1 MKKTK
6 LICTIGPSCEDESIL
21 KEMIMNGMNVARI
34 NLSHSNHEFAEDIV
48 KKIRKLNKE
57 LNTNVGILFDTK
69 GREIRVGDFKDGYIE
84 LIDSDTVTLT
94 PDKANGENNR
104 INISQKKLSLDLD
117 IDTRVL
123 LDNGNIELK
132 VIGIKN
138 ADITCKVV
146 TGGVLKSG
154 ATLNV
159 PDVELNIDFL
169 SLTDKNDILFASKL
183 NVEYIA
189 LSFIRT
195 ANDILDVNDMLIGE
209 RNEHTEIISKIESQ
223 SAIDDIENIIKVSDG
238 VMVARGDLGVEISF
252 AKLPS
257 IQKKIISEARKKN
270 KICIVS
276 TEMLSSMEYK
286 TRPTR
291 AEASD
296 VANAVIDG
304 VDAVMLSKET
314 AVGMHPILA
323 VETMC
328 NIIEETESSLDYHK
342 LLLEKYEDKN
352 VDNTT
357 VLAYTAVDA
366 ANMLKAK
373 AIVVSTMSGYTA
385 KKVSTYRSNSIVVV
399 TTPNKEVAQNLS
411 LNWGLIPI
419 VVDKA
424 NSIDEILEDAKKV
437 VARVI
442 DVEKGDKIVI
452 TGGFPIKRSR
462 GTNFIKI
469 EEM

>member
-69 GREIRVGDFKDGYIE
+69 GREIRVGDFKDEYIE

-304 VDAVMLSKET
+304 VDAVMLSRET

-328 NIIEETESSLDYHK
+328 NIIEEAESSLDYHK

-442 DVEKGDKIVI
+442 DVEKGDKIIV

-469 EEM
+469 EEI

>member
-304 VDAVMLSKET
+304 VDAVMLSRET